1 MTLWVVLILM
11 VVAALA
17 VVLFPQLRK
26 RRRKLASRREYDVAV
41 YADQLRE
48 LKTDVER
55 GVLSA
60 DEETQARIEI
70 ERRVLHADAAQTI
83 GGKKAGA
90 PIFSAIGAGIL
101 LAFIPGFAVGIYLW
115 QGSPDVAGQIAE
127 IPPLPAAAPELG
139 FAVEDMVAR
148 LRDAPDNLDGWLLL
162 GRTYVTL
169 GRHSE
174 AVDAY
179 RQAAALAPGDSSV
192 HSRLGE
198 SMVMAAEGF
207 VTPAARAI
215 FEGALGVDGHDPA
228 ARYYLALANA
238 QSGRLLEAFEGWRAL
253 ARDAPADAPWLDD
266 VRGRLAGLAG
276 ELGLDIDEAM
286 EGVPAA
292 PGTSQVARGPSQ
304 ADIAAAAEMTPEER
318 RTMIRGMVEG
328 LAARLE
334 ENPND
339 PDGWL
344 RLARSYDVLGESGRA
359 AAARARAQTAS
370 AAPRGPGQDD
380 IAAAAEMTPDE
391 RREMIRGMVE
401 GLAARLEENPNDP
414 DGWLRLARS
423 YDVLGEPERAA
434 EARARAQ
441 TASAA
446 PRGPSQ
452 DDIDAAAEM
461 APEDRNAIIRNMVE
475 GLAARLQASPNDAE
489 GWLRLA
495 RSYDVLGEPDM
506 ARAALA
512 TAAGHLGD
520 NPAII
525 ARYAGALVQQA
536 GAAAPVPEA
545 AVELYRRV
553 LAVEPGHA
561 NALYFVGLYDAQ
573 SGRTEAAVATWRKLL
588 LSLDP
593 ASSAYAEIE
602 RLIDDIDPGR

>member
-1 MTLWVVLILM
+1 
-11 VVAALA
+11 
-17 VVLFPQLRK
+17 
-26 RRRKLASRREYDVAV
+26 
-41 YADQLRE
+41 
-48 LKTDVER
+48 
-55 GVLSA
+55 
-60 DEETQARIEI
+60 
-70 ERRVLHADAAQTI
+70 
-83 GGKKAGA
+83 
-90 PIFSAIGAGIL
+90 
-101 LAFIPGFAVGIYLW
+101 
-115 QGSPDVAGQIAE
+115 
-127 IPPLPAAAPELG
+127 
-139 FAVEDMVAR
+139 
-148 LRDAPDNLDGWLLL
+148 
-162 GRTYVTL
+162 
-169 GRHSE
+169 
-174 AVDAY
+174 
-179 RQAAALAPGDSSV
+179 
-192 HSRLGE
+192 
-198 SMVMAAEGF
+198 
-207 VTPAARAI
+207 
-215 FEGALGVDGHDPA
+215 
-228 ARYYLALANA
+228 
-238 QSGRLLEAFEGWRAL
+238 
-253 ARDAPADAPWLDD
+253 
-266 VRGRLAGLAG
+266 
-276 ELGLDIDEAM
+276 
-286 EGVPAA
+286 
-292 PGTSQVARGPSQ
+292 
-304 ADIAAAAEMTPEER
+304 MTP
-318 RTMIRGMVEG
+318 V
-328 LAARLE
+328 
-334 ENPND
+334 
-339 PDGWL
+339 
-344 RLARSYDVLGESGRA
+344 
-359 AAARARAQTAS
+359 
-370 AAPRGPGQDD
+370 
-380 IAAAAEMTPDE
+380 E

-446 PRGPSQ
+446 PRGPSR